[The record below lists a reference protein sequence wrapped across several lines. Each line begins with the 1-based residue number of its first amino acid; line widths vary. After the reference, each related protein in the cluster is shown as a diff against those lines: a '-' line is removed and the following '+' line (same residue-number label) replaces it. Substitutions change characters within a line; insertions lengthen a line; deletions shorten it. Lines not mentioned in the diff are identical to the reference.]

1 MVMKRGLCST
11 FVPTNIVTTIME
23 IEDVIK
29 TTKPMPLN
37 TKTVI
42 NIMYRARL
50 VEESVHR
57 ILKPYE
63 LSIQQYNVLRI
74 LRGQNGKPA
83 NLSTVTER
91 MVDPNSNTTR
101 LIDKLLSKGL
111 VQREICKSNRRKV
124 ELFITPKGLN
134 LLNIL
139 DPITEKNNAEIL
151 SQLDSADLEQ
161 LNSYL
166 NNIHL

>member
-1 MVMKRGLCST
+1 MQ
-11 FVPTNIVTTIME
+11 
-23 IEDVIK
+23 IEEVIK
-29 TTKPMPLN
+29 SSKPMQLS

-50 VEESVHR
+50 IEESLHR

-74 LRGQNGKPA
+74 LRGQGDNPA

-101 LIDKLLSKGL
+101 LIDKLLTKEL
-111 VQREICKSNRRKV
+111 VRRQVCKSNRRKV

-134 LLNIL
+134 LLKIL
-139 DPITEKNNAEIL
+139 DPIIERNNLEIL
-151 SQLDSADLEQ
+151 NKLEVEELEQ
-161 LNSYL
+161 LNTYL

>member
-1 MVMKRGLCST
+1 
-11 FVPTNIVTTIME
+11 ME
-23 IEDVIK
+23 IEEVIK
-29 TTKPMPLN
+29 VTRPMQLH

-50 VEESVHR
+50 IEDSLHR

-74 LRGQNGKPA
+74 LRGQAGKPA

-101 LIDKLLSKGL
+101 LIDKLLAKGL
-111 VQREICKSNRRKV
+111 VERQVCKTNRRKV

-134 LLNIL
+134 LLSIL
-139 DPITEKNNAEIL
+139 DPLTERNNNEIL
-151 SQLDSADLEQ
+151 QQISAEDLEQ
-161 LNSYL
+161 LNIYL